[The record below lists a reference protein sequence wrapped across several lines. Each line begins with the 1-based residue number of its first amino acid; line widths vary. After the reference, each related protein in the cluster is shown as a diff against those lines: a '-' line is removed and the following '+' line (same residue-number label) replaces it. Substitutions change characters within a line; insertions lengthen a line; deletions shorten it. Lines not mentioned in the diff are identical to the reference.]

1 MQEIALIHFVAISL
15 FFSECWFWIKNS
27 TRKGGFDLFIPVFCR
42 VVDDQTHEW
51 IGGCV
56 YKYIYTYTHILFI
69 AKLPFLQVG
78 SPSPDT
84 VEIVLVVS
92 SQADGFINIK
102 QNMPGDDDFIKTSL
116 VILVCLKAL
125 SIFESFR
132 SPFFWGKRKLLK
144 KNTWEFRCFPNL
156 EYAGYAGT
164 KDDLHQNIDTP
175 KSPCNS

>member
-1 MQEIALIHFVAISL
+1 M
-15 FFSECWFWIKNS
+15 IKHMNWW
-27 TRKGGFDLFIPVFCR
+27 LCL
-42 VVDDQTHEW
+42 Q
-51 IGGCV
+51 
-56 YKYIYTYTHILFI
+56 IYTYTHILFI

-116 VILVCLKAL
+116 VILVCLKAV

-132 SPFFWGKRKLLK
+132 SPLFLVEK
-144 KNTWEFRCFPNL
+144 KTTKEKHTSLDVSLTWNMLSMRGPRMT
-156 EYAGYAGT
+156 YT
-164 KDDLHQNIDTP
+164 KT
-175 KSPCNS
+175 